1 MTLQE
6 NPPFQL
12 FLWCLIYFWTD
23 KITSIFLTTGGC
35 TAFGILLQ
43 VNTSLMLL
51 HPRRRL
57 DPSHL
62 FGSRIITSSFPAHQR
77 NQDDLCVLHG
87 FIRGVFNH
95 IPTRLSYLPKDK
107 VFHPIT
113 RQGEEVRLTPR
124 LSFKSTL
131 WRGTDAAQPILQ
143 EVLTF
148 CRNKVQKVTIWGFLQ
163 HPHIYFG
170 GH

>member
-1 MTLQE
+1 MDFISSVQSLMPLQE

-23 KITSIFLTTGGC
+23 KITSIFLTIGGY

-43 VNTSLMLL
+43 VNTSLMLQ
-51 HPRRRL
+51 HPRRRP

-62 FGSRIITSSFPAHQR
+62 FSSRIITSRFPTH
-77 NQDDLCVLHG
+77 QDDLCVLYG
-87 FIRGVFNH
+87 FIRGFFNH
-95 IPTRLSYLPKDK
+95 ISTRLSYLPKDK
-107 VFHPIT
+107 VLHPIT
-113 RQGEEVRLTPR
+113 SQGEEVRLTPR
-124 LSFKSTL
+124 LSFQTTL

-148 CRNKVQKVTIWGFLQ
+148 CRSKVQRVTTWGFL
-163 HPHIYFG
+163 
-170 GH
+170 